1 MSLGDLDELVL
12 SCRTEEAR
20 SYVSEAVACYKVGA
34 FRSCIVAAWIAA
46 VYDLLS
52 KIREL
57 SLGGDPE
64 AQQIT
69 AELAG
74 LQPRIENGDEVAIR
88 RILQIERDIVDITND
103 KFGFFEGAQVLD
115 LKRLQ
120 DDRNRCAHP
129 TYQGTDQ
136 PYSPTAELARA
147 HLVHAVRHV
156 LSKPP
161 MQGKAA
167 TSHII
172 KLVESSLF
180 PTDLEQAKVQLMA
193 GGLERAKASLVRSV
207 IDNLVFGLLEGAPQ
221 LKGRRQTAV
230 AARATYDLFPG
241 ECEPRIRRALN
252 AICRRAP
259 DRDLSIFVGLHKYL
273 PLTWGFLEQD
283 NRNKLTEFVR
293 QSNAE
298 TAKKILPTV
307 LTIPDLAA
315 ACRERIGALEVQDL
329 GHVLKGSKH
338 PIALE
343 RAVRLYCGSRS
354 WDAANFTYQHVIEP
368 ALNELEQTQI
378 RTILIAPTQEHAD
391 LNGAHSFSNFLK
403 YIYTNQK
410 LPRDE
415 IVETLR
421 GQGMDY
427 YVDRVLEP
435 PEPNSDDFP
444 F

>member
-20 SYVSEAVACYKVGA
+20 SYVSEAVACYKAGA
-34 FRSCIVAAWIAA
+34 FRSCIVAAWIAV

-57 SLGGDPE
+57 SLGGDAE

-88 RILQIERDIVDITND
+88 RILQIERDIVDIAND
-103 KFGFFEGAQVLD
+103 KFGFFEGTQVLD

-120 DDRNRCAHP
+120 EDRNRCAHP

-147 HLVHAVRHV
+147 HLVHAVHHV

-161 MQGKAA
+161 VQGKAA

-180 PTDLEQAKVQLMA
+180 PTDVEQAKVQLKA
-193 GGLERAKASLVRSV
+193 GGLERPKDSLVRSV
-207 IDNLVFGLLEGAPQ
+207 IGHLVFGLLEGPPQ

-230 AARATYDLFPG
+230 AVRATYDLFPG
-241 ECEPRIRRALN
+241 QCELRIRRALN
-252 AICRRAP
+252 TICRRAP
-259 DRDLSIFVGLHKYL
+259 ERDLSLFVGLHRHL
-273 PLTWGFLEQD
+273 PQTWGFLEPD
-283 NRNKLTEFVR
+283 NRNKLAELIR

-298 TAKKILPTV
+298 TAKKILPTA

-315 ACRERIGALEVQDL
+315 ACRERIGTLEVPDL

-343 RAVRLYCGSRS
+343 RAVQLYCESPS
-354 WDAANFTYQHVIEP
+354 WDAANFRYQHVIEP
-368 ALNELEQTQI
+368 VLNELEEAQI
-378 RTILIAPTQEHAD
+378 RRILAAPTLEHAD

-403 YIYTNQK
+403 YIYTNEK

-415 IVETLR
+415 IVQKLR
-421 GQGMDY
+421 DQDMNY
-427 YVDRVLEP
+427 YVDRALEP
-435 PEPNSDDFP
+435 PEPADDQVSF
-444 F
+444 